1 MRSLWWKPYFWKDS
15 FLLTC
20 SKRTKNLLFL
30 QCSLTHRLVE
40 NELRISSA
48 FMWFQWWLLLG
59 QREGIRSCIISRLV
73 FTCNQQLSMTNF
85 TFTTYFKNKTN
96 KKQKIHSH
104 PPTHAETHSPTHV
117 LFLWWVG
124 AHAQIL
130 SATPCTWKLQ
140 HVHLRS
146 SSEEMA
152 AIKEHF
158 LRSLSLSHTHT
169 ETTVFTARGAERQ
182 AVWFGRELS
191 SRSKWSAGLL
201 LQLTGFP
208 DAEDTDHEMLK
219 PAATVVC
226 CNFFSSP
233 ASRSATYHRGAA
245 QHGHPLLPFHIDRHS
260 LIPLFLHFFFESLA
274 LLFILYRLF
283 FIWRSYY
290 QDHCSDEVWD

>member
-1 MRSLWWKPYFWKDS
+1 MSRRACADIVCNSVHMKTA
-15 FLLTC
+15 TC
-20 SKRTKNLLFL
+20 
-30 QCSLTHRLVE
+30 
-40 NELRISSA
+40 SSA
-48 FMWFQWWLLLG
+48 FI
-59 QREGIRSCIISRLV
+59 IRGNGCNKGTL
-73 FTCNQQLSMTNF
+73 FT
-85 TFTTYFKNKTN
+85 
-96 KKQKIHSH
+96 I
-104 PPTHAETHSPTHV
+104 
-117 LFLWWVG
+117 
-124 AHAQIL
+124 
-130 SATPCTWKLQ
+130 
-140 HVHLRS
+140 
-146 SSEEMA
+146 
-152 AIKEHF
+152 
-158 LRSLSLSHTHT
+158 SLSLSHT

>member
-20 SKRTKNLLFL
+20 SKRTKKLLFL
-30 QCSLTHRLVE
+30 KSSLTHRLVE
-40 NELRISSA
+40 NELRIRSA
-48 FMWFQWWLLLG
+48 LIWWLLLG
-59 QREGIRSCIISRLV
+59 QRQGTQSCIISRFV

-96 KKQKIHSH
+96 KKQNIHSH
-104 PPTHAETHSPTHV
+104 PPTRTQTHSPTHV

-158 LRSLSLSHTHT
+158 LRSLSLSHTPRQQSLLREERRDKLSDLGANYLPDRSGVRDCCCSWQGSRMLKT
-169 ETTVFTARGAERQ
+169 RTTRCLSLLP
-182 AVWFGRELS
+182 LS
-191 SRSKWSAGLL
+191 SAATSLVLQPHAPPLITEGLL
-201 LQLTGFP
+201 NMATHFSPSTSTATLSFP
-208 DAEDTDHEMLK
+208 
-219 PAATVVC
+219 
-226 CNFFSSP
+226 FSSI
-233 ASRSATYHRGAA
+233 
-245 QHGHPLLPFHIDRHS
+245 F
-260 LIPLFLHFFFESLA
+260 FFFESLV